1 MEKMN
6 RLSKASQSSGL
17 QVILMVSIVAM
28 MLALSSCE
36 RFNVKLKDGQ
46 GATPTGSGSGD
57 KVRFDLYVM
66 SQCPYGVQAENLLK
80 DVFEK
85 IGDRVDFHLE
95 FIGSGAASNLGSLHG
110 ENEVNGDIAQL
121 CAVKYSPDKYFDMV
135 LCMNENP
142 SSIPGNW
149 ESCAAK
155 TGVDAVQ
162 VKACYEGSEGKK
174 LAEESFKR
182 SEEAGAQG
190 SPTFKIAG
198 RDYNGKRDAKGVLSA
213 LCNGFEKDAPEAC
226 VNIPKPLEFEV
237 LIVTS
242 KDCKTCDTSNIEG
255 GLSQIFEG
263 AKFRKIDASDTA
275 GKDAIQK
282 HGLIRAP
289 SFVFEKKV
297 EETEE
302 WKSTPQLA
310 AAFDLK
316 SDRWVLKDEATGA
329 SYFFDPAKQAEVEKA
344 TIAAKAAAM
353 QKLGVNADEKPQIDF
368 FVMSYCPYG
377 NQAEEAI
384 LPVYDLL
391 KGKADFNPH
400 YVIYKDYQGGSEQ
413 FCNSDKLCSL
423 HGIQELNQN
432 VREMCVRKLYSQK
445 EWFDFTI
452 EMNSKCSSQNADTC
466 WTDVAKSLKLDDKK
480 IAECEKTQGLELVK
494 AEYELN
500 TLLEVQGSPTIFI
513 EGLAFEGARSPAGYE
528 AGLCSAY
535 KTAPKEC
542 ETKLAG
548 ETAAPASGAGGCG
561 TA

>member
-1 MEKMN
+1 MKNTKIQKTES
-6 RLSKASQSSGL
+6 LSRGL
-17 QVILMVSIVAM
+17 TAILTISLIAM
-28 MLALSSCE
+28 MLMLSSCE

-46 GATPTGSGSGD
+46 GTTPTGSGNGD

-80 DVFEK
+80 DIFDK

-95 FIGSGAASNLGSLHG
+95 FIGSGTASSLGSLHG
-110 ENEVNGDIAQL
+110 EPEVKGDIAQL
-121 CAVKYSPDKYFDMV
+121 CAIKHSPDKYFDMV

-155 TGVDAVQ
+155 TGVDAAK
-162 VKACYEGSEGKK
+162 VKTCYEGDEGKK

-198 RDYNGKRDAKGVLSA
+198 KDYNGKRDAKGVLSA
-213 LCNGFEKDAPEAC
+213 LCKGIASNPPDAC
-226 VNIPKPLEFEV
+226 TNIPKPIEFEV

-263 AKFRKIDASDTA
+263 AKFRNIDASDPE
-275 GKDAIQK
+275 GKAAIQK
-282 HGLIRAP
+282 YGLMRAP
-289 SFVFEKKV
+289 SFVFEKKA

-302 WKSTPQLA
+302 WKSTPQLG

-316 SDRWVLKDEATGA
+316 EDRLVLKDEATGA
-329 SYFFDPAKQAEVEKA
+329 NYFFDPAKQAEVEKA
-344 TIAAKAAAM
+344 ALDAKSAAM
-353 QKLGVNADEKPQIDF
+353 KRLGVNNDEKPQIDF

-384 LPVYDLL
+384 KPLYDLL
-391 KGKADFNPH
+391 KDKADFNAH
-400 YVIYKDYQGGSEQ
+400 YVIYKDYQGGSAQ
-413 FCNSDKLCSL
+413 FCIEGYCSM

-432 VREMCVRKLYSQK
+432 IREMCVRKLYSQK
-445 EWFDFTI
+445 EWFDFAI
-452 EMNSKCSSQNADTC
+452 EMNSKCSYQNADAC
-466 WTDVAKSLKLDDKK
+466 WTDVAKGLKLDDKK
-480 IAECEKTQGLELVK
+480 ISDCEKNQGLELVK
-494 AEYELN
+494 AEYELDQ
-500 TLLEVQGSPTIFI
+500 LLGVQGSPTIFV
-513 EGLAFEGARSPAGYE
+513 EGLAFEGARTPAGYQQ
-528 AGLCSAY
+528 GVCSAY

-542 ETKLAG
+542 ETKLSG
-548 ETAAPASGAGGCG
+548 ETAAPASGDGGCG